1 MKKKFLALLLAGYIA
16 LATPW
21 KLAALMVETFY
32 VHPGLTRMTQTH
44 TRYWDVAILKE
55 RIEALGYTVKFTKDL
70 TMPSMFQSIR
80 VYGLTE
86 KGGGKA
92 SIQVDEGL
100 SWDMRYDVL
109 AHEGGHIFQSE
120 RYSEEESEAFAEA
133 VATIVTHNGLRE
145 HARYLASHK
154 LALFTVLLLDSAK
167 VYRAAAVL
175 TE

>member
-1 MKKKFLALLLAGYIA
+1 MKKVIALLLALYIA
-16 LATPW
+16 LYTPW
-21 KLAALMVETFY
+21 KLCALMGETFF
-32 VHPGLTRMTQTH
+32 VSPGLTRVVQTH
-44 TRYWDVAILKE
+44 NRYWDVAMLKE
-55 RIEALGYTVKFTKDL
+55 RIEAMGYSVRFTKGL
-70 TMPSMFQSIR
+70 TMPSMFQTIP

-86 KGGGKA
+86 KGSGA
-92 SIQVDEGL
+92 AHIQVEEGL

-154 LALFTVLLLDSAK
+154 LALFTILVLDSAK

-175 TE
+175 TEN